1 MSSVEDKLTKFQFV
15 CEDKL
20 KKIEL
25 LKVQHEKNEKILL
38 SFETDYQR
46 RYDLAKLNLKLAQ
59 KQLELGNTTSY
70 SVQLKQLINVCHRG
84 AAQKQSRRKA
94 APCSNHQT
102 NVTVYATFHKRTP
115 LFINHS
121 TGRNWMTI
129 SPKPL
134 NKSMTW

>member
-46 RYDLAKLNLKLAQ
+46 RYDLAKLN
-59 KQLELGNTTSY
+59 
-70 SVQLKQLINVCHRG
+70 
-84 AAQKQSRRKA
+84 
-94 APCSNHQT
+94 
-102 NVTVYATFHKRTP
+102 
-115 LFINHS
+115 
-121 TGRNWMTI
+121 NW
-129 SPKPL
+129 S
-134 NKSMTW
+134 

>member
-38 SFETDYQR
+38 SFETDYQH

-70 SVQLKQLINVCHRG
+70 SV
-84 AAQKQSRRKA
+84 
-94 APCSNHQT
+94 
-102 NVTVYATFHKRTP
+102 
-115 LFINHS
+115 
-121 TGRNWMTI
+121 
-129 SPKPL
+129 
-134 NKSMTW
+134 